1 MINYSW
7 EEQKIQITQLHKM
20 GIDFTLTKMESAVWK
35 MRTRLVLGGLRETKT
50 FGLLFTC
57 VSSVH
62 PFLTCGFLIIV
73 QYLLEP

>member
-7 EEQKIQITQLHKM
+7 EEQKIQTTHLHKM

-35 MRTRLVLGGLRETKT
+35 MRTRLVLGGLRETKN
-50 FGLLFTC
+50 FGQFTC

-62 PFLTCGFLIIV
+62 PFLTCGFPIIV
-73 QYLLEP
+73 Q

>member
-1 MINYSW
+1 MINYSC
-7 EEQKIQITQLHKM
+7 EEQKIQTAHVRKM

-35 MRTRLVLGGLRETKT
+35 MRTRLVLGGLRETKN

-62 PFLTCGFLIIV
+62 PFLTCGFPIIV
-73 QYLLEP
+73 Q